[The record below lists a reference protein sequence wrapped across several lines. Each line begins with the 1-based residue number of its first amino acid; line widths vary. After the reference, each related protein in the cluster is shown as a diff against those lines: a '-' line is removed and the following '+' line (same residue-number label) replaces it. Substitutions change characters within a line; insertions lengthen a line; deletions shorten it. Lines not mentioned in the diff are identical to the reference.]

1 MLPAKSTE
9 LEDKVVMTTRPLV
22 EQEIDKTVVN
32 VGSMISSATSNTL
45 EVLEKTPGVTVGSNG
60 EISLNGRGGVLV
72 LIDGRATYMSAQ
84 NLASYLK
91 SLPGSLLD
99 KIELMDNPPAKYDAA
114 GNEIINIKFKK
125 SKVAGYTGN
134 ISLGYTQGK
143 YARNNDAI
151 NLNYTHKKINI
162 FGSLGHNHEKNYSFD
177 VYDRRFFTA
186 GNVPGEL
193 LKKKKQKKQSRG
205 L

>member
-9 LEDKVVMTTRPLV
+9 LEDKVVKTTRPLV

-162 FGSLGHNHEKNYSFD
+162 LAH
-177 VYDRRFFTA
+177 
-186 GNVPGEL
+186 
-193 LKKKKQKKQSRG
+193 
-205 L
+205 

>member
-1 MLPAKSTE
+1 MVPINWLLRLSGQKQYNSSALKIDDTHLNVVLPIIVLLPAKAAA
-9 LEDKVVMTTRPLV
+9 LQDVIVKTTRPLI

-84 NLASYLK
+84 DLASYLK

-99 KIELMDNPPAKYDAA
+99 KIELMDNPPARYDAA
-114 GNEIINIKFKK
+114 GNGIINIKFKK
-125 SKVAGYTGN
+125 NKIAGYTGN
-134 ISLGYTQGK
+134 ISMGHTQGR
-143 YARNNDAI
+143 YGRSNNAI
-151 NLNYTHKKINI
+151 NLNYNRKKFNL
-162 FGSLGHNHEKNYSFD
+162 FGS
-177 VYDRRFFTA
+177 
-186 GNVPGEL
+186 
-193 LKKKKQKKQSRG
+193 
-205 L
+205 